1 MKEGFLRRIS
11 AACDGSNYVRS
22 WMFDRSK
29 LKIGCSSFDYQK
41 MNRFKFVRCS
51 KNNVQVRSTF
61 DKMVFDPSLSA
72 ACRSSIK
79 IVDDILDLGPRPM

>member
-11 AACDGSNYVRS
+11 AASDGSNYVRS
-22 WMFDRSK
+22 SMFDRSR
-29 LKIGCSSFDYQK
+29 FDYQK
-41 MNRFKFVRCS
+41 MNMIKFVQCS

>member
-1 MKEGFLRRIS
+1 
-11 AACDGSNYVRS
+11 
-22 WMFDRSK
+22 MFEIRLPKDEYDQV
-29 LKIGCSSFDYQK
+29 CSVFE
-41 MNRFKFVRCS
+41 
-51 KNNVQVRSTF
+51 NNVQVRSTF